1 MKGWKMMK
9 ELTTYDRVLIA
20 RDKKRPQVSKYIEEL
35 FDDFIELKGDRLS
48 GDDESILGG
57 IAMFHGTPV
66 TIIGQRKGKNLEE
79 SMRFNFGMC
88 SPEGYRKGMRLMK
101 EAERFNRP
109 VITFIDTP
117 GAYPGKEAEEHG
129 QANAIAES
137 MALMSGLKVPIIAII
152 TGEGNSGGALAL
164 SVADKIWM
172 LENSIFAVLSPEG
185 FASILWKD
193 GSLAAK
199 ASEVMKI
206 TAQELYDFGLI
217 DDVIVED
224 RNMFKVI
231 DKKLQKEISS
241 LQKLSQTMLIE
252 NRYQKF
258 RNIDEKKKSLKVI
271 KE

>member
-1 MKGWKMMK
+1 MK
-9 ELTTYDRVLIA
+9 EVTTYDRVLKA
-20 RDKKRPQVSKYIEEL
+20 RDKKRPQVTDYIKEL
-35 FDDFIELKGDRLS
+35 FEDFIELKGDRLS
-48 GDDESILGG
+48 KDDESILGG

-66 TIIGQRKGKNLEE
+66 TIIGQRKGKTIEE
-79 SMRFNFGMC
+79 NIRFNFGMV

-101 EAERFNRP
+101 QAEKFNRP

-137 MALMSGLKVPIIAII
+137 MAMMSSLKVPIIVIV

-164 SVADKIWM
+164 GVGDKIWM
-172 LENSIFAVLSPEG
+172 LENSIYAVLSPEG

-193 GSLAAK
+193 SSLAPK

-206 TAQELYDFGLI
+206 TAQELYEFGLI
-217 DDVIVED
+217 DDVIAED
-224 RNMFKVI
+224 KNMYKVI
-231 DKKLQKEISS
+231 DKKLQKE
-241 LQKLSQTMLIE
+241 LKRLEKLSPAMLVE

-258 RNIDEKKKSLKVI
+258 RNIDEKKKPI
-271 KE
+271 KEHPSTRAIS